1 MSFIIDDFKRIKEV
15 CLAADTLPEYGRKY
29 GNPYG
34 NDARIKRSVC
44 ELCGQSIKDIRMYH
58 VGLKSISRTSKKP
71 KKVIFSLNGREA
83 VIVRMRADGVVEA
96 VYVGK

>member
-29 GNPYG
+29 GNPNG

-58 VGLKSISRTSKKP
+58 VGL
-71 KKVIFSLNGREA
+71 
-83 VIVRMRADGVVEA
+83 
-96 VYVGK
+96 